1 MTNQEI
7 LNRCDHTLL
16 KATATWE
23 QIRELCDDAVKYRTA
38 SVCVPP
44 CYIKRIR
51 EAYPSL
57 NICTVVGFPLGYCVT
72 EAKALETKQAIEDG
86 VNEVDMVINITDVKN
101 GDYDKVTD
109 EIHTL
114 KEICGN
120 RILKVIIE
128 TCYLTEEEK
137 IAMCKC
143 VTDGGADY
151 IKTSTGFGT
160 AGADLKDIEL
170 FKQHV
175 GKGVKIKAAGG
186 IRTAE
191 DLHAFA
197 SAGCDRIGTS
207 SAVSLLKDA
216 L

>member
-128 TCYLTEEEK
+128 TC
-137 IAMCKC
+137 
-143 VTDGGADY
+143 
-151 IKTSTGFGT
+151 
-160 AGADLKDIEL
+160 
-170 FKQHV
+170 
-175 GKGVKIKAAGG
+175 
-186 IRTAE
+186 
-191 DLHAFA
+191 
-197 SAGCDRIGTS
+197 
-207 SAVSLLKDA
+207 
-216 L
+216 